1 MRSVNVRPLETV
13 TASSSYVITGLVHEL
28 NGWALLTPT
37 NALSGKTFLDN
48 LQWAPLTEGK
58 QLLRS
63 TWVVGD
69 RFNRERQ
76 VDLVCKLAQEALK
89 DKFAPHIKNFAPGL
103 ANYIEIVSQ
112 D

>member
-1 MRSVNVRPLETV
+1 MKHTLQGEMYANS
-13 TASSSYVITGLVHEL
+13 TGKDRFFRGAYSL
-28 NGWALLTPT
+28 P
-37 NALSGKTFLDN
+37 
-48 LQWAPLTEGK
+48 EGK

-69 RFNRERQ
+69 SFNREQQ